1 MRILWIVNLV
11 LPQLSEELKIRNS
24 ASGTWLFEWSKK
36 LSESNNTFAV
46 ACVYGDEFRTIE
58 TKGIKFYL
66 LPGTGKNMLFYTKK
80 YEKYWKQIVDEF
92 KPDIINIHG
101 TEYSHG
107 LSCMRANPQEHYL
120 VSMQGILTKIK
131 DVDFGGL
138 TKRDILF
145 NRTFKENIK
154 FNGLIENH
162 IIHVKNHKYELEM
175 IKRADAIAY
184 VNDFDYGFT
193 KSVNAKAEF
202 FNVDYDM
209 QAIFKESNKWNV
221 DTCKRHI
228 IFTNPGG
235 TPLKGLHQLL
245 KAIAIIKEEYPDL
258 LVVVPGMGCD
268 GKLVVKNGYSKYIS
282 KLINKLDISSN
293 VSFLSY
299 QTPSEMCSNMLN
311 ANVVVI
317 PSAIEGTSLILREA
331 MYLGCP
337 CVVSLRGGMANYIS
351 NGVNAFGYEYNDYQ
365 KLADII
371 KNVFSM
377 GCSEL
382 TNLSKRAIERTK
394 YYDTSKSFDS
404 LIFAYQSMINK
415 NMNEDHID
423 NCEQA
428 ISE

>member
-1 MRILWIVNLV
+1 
-11 LPQLSEELKIRNS
+11 
-24 ASGTWLFEWSKK
+24 
-36 LSESNNTFAV
+36 
-46 ACVYGDEFRTIE
+46 
-58 TKGIKFYL
+58 
-66 LPGTGKNMLFYTKK
+66 
-80 YEKYWKQIVDEF
+80 
-92 KPDIINIHG
+92 
-101 TEYSHG
+101 
-107 LSCMRANPQEHYL
+107 
-120 VSMQGILTKIK
+120 
-131 DVDFGGL
+131 
-138 TKRDILF
+138 
-145 NRTFKENIK
+145 
-154 FNGLIENH
+154 
-162 IIHVKNHKYELEM
+162 
-175 IKRADAIAY
+175 
-184 VNDFDYGFT
+184 
-193 KSVNAKAEF
+193 
-202 FNVDYDM
+202 
-209 QAIFKESNKWNV
+209 
-221 DTCKRHI
+221 
-228 IFTNPGG
+228 
-235 TPLKGLHQLL
+235 
-245 KAIAIIKEEYPDL
+245 
-258 LVVVPGMGCD
+258 MGCD